1 MNRSEFDEVIGI
13 LKNYVKK
20 KIAAIVP
27 QEITVTEAVEAGTE
41 LADISVDGTSN
52 KIYMPAVKVNG
63 QEQTVENDELDLD
76 VADNIITPT
85 QWGTISSILS

>member
-1 MNRSEFDEVIGI
+1 MRDFEFDEVIGI

-20 KIAAIVP
+20 KIAAVVP
-27 QEITVTEAVEAGTE
+27 QEITVTESIKIGTE
-41 LADISVDGTSN
+41 LADITVDGDSN

-76 VADNIITPT
+76 VANNLITPA
-85 QWGTISSILS
+85 QWEQIQTILS

>member
-1 MNRSEFDEVIGI
+1 MRDFEFDEVIGI

-20 KIAAIVP
+20 KIAAVVP
-27 QEITVTEAVEAGTE
+27 QKITVTESIETGTE
-41 LADISVDGTSN
+41 LADITVDGDSN

-76 VADNIITPT
+76 VANNLITPA
-85 QWGTISSILS
+85 QWEQIQTILS